1 MPGLVEQIQREASDN
16 SVSVTQLLR
25 HVKMASSKLNLPAV
39 EEWVEHE
46 LRGYPD
52 EHKVPRYRVLG
63 CTPMAHSVYQGW
75 RLMAL
80 GSEEQVN
87 KLFQLILF
95 DKPVAEVESVANSK
109 PPILITYPEFLERMT
124 VPHMSGVDRIAAQ
137 VDTSKFFSILDG
149 VRDRALDW
157 ALELE
162 NAGVTGEGMSFTLRE
177 REAAQSVTNIFI
189 GDNAR
194 QNNHSTD
201 NSTNTVVRGNLFGDL
216 KARINSGVADE
227 VERQQLVVAV
237 EEMETSRG
245 TGRFAAAYGKFISL
259 AANHMQLVQPFLG
272 GLTGMLAGG

>member
-1 MPGLVEQIQREASDN
+1 
-16 SVSVTQLLR
+16 
-25 HVKMASSKLNLPAV
+25 
-39 EEWVEHE
+39 
-46 LRGYPD
+46 
-52 EHKVPRYRVLG
+52 
-63 CTPMAHSVYQGW
+63 
-75 RLMAL
+75 MAL